1 MKGVCIMQISAISP
15 NFSGRRDNIDAVINM
30 SDNDLQ
36 KIAYLQTAER
46 FDNKKQ
52 RRVTNALFYTA
63 PLAAGLSTAL
73 LSERSATTL
82 FSKEISGVAGRLAKG
97 AKVAAV
103 WTAAL
108 AAIDLLGAIKNKI
121 SENSSEVRKFDK
133 EHPFLSLGTMLALGL
148 GAITLVNKGAGKL
161 GSLKAPDVMKK
172 YTGKAAKAI
181 NSNGLVNKA
190 KNGLLKL
197 SEKTPAALQDIGA
210 TILELSPAAFLFG
223 GLFHSIA
230 SNGAQNRDFINN
242 YHTLRNR
249 QQNLT
254 KARIAELSMQ
264 NDILMQ
270 DAKNREDMRIMKD
283 NLADLPEEV
292 AEKVEELHEEMA

>member
-1 MKGVCIMQISAISP
+1 
-15 NFSGRRDNIDAVINM
+15 
-30 SDNDLQ
+30 
-36 KIAYLQTAER
+36 
-46 FDNKKQ
+46 
-52 RRVTNALFYTA
+52 
-63 PLAAGLSTAL
+63 
-73 LSERSATTL
+73 
-82 FSKEISGVAGRLAKG
+82 
-97 AKVAAV
+97 
-103 WTAAL
+103 
-108 AAIDLLGAIKNKI
+108 
-121 SENSSEVRKFDK
+121 
-133 EHPFLSLGTMLALGL
+133 MLALGL

>member
-1 MKGVCIMQISAISP
+1 MQISAISP

>member
-1 MKGVCIMQISAISP
+1 MQISAISP
-15 NFSGRRDNIDAVINM
+15 NFNGRRDNIDAVINM

-46 FDNKKQ
+46 FDHKKQ

-73 LSERSATTL
+73 LSKESATKI

-108 AAIDLLGAIKNKI
+108 ASIDLLGAIKNKI
-121 SENSSEVRKFDK
+121 SENSSEVRKFDR

-161 GSLKAPDVMKK
+161 GTIKAPDIMKR

-190 KNGLLKL
+190 KDGLLKL
-197 SEKTPAALQDIGA
+197 SEKTPSALKDIGA
-210 TILELSPAAFLFG
+210 TMLELSPAAFLFG
-223 GLFHSIA
+223 GLFHSVGA
-230 SNGAQNRDFINN
+230 NGAQNRDFVNN
-242 YHTLRNR
+242 YHTLRNK
-249 QQNLT
+249 QQKLT